1 MRRVS
6 IAVVGVG
13 PRATGLLDRIV
24 ANAPQLLP
32 SAVDLTIH
40 LIDPHPPGP
49 GRVWRHDQS
58 PLLRMNSM
66 AEDVTMFTD
75 AATVMDGPV
84 RPGPSLAEWAAGPD
98 ARAVADPA
106 VRAELEQLAPT
117 DFATRRVQSA
127 YLDWVFRRTTAAL
140 APYATVRVHREAA
153 VDVRGGPDEPQQ
165 VVLASGNT
173 VTADLVVLTLGH
185 LDARPESDE
194 QRLTDFAGR
203 HRLHYL
209 PPAYSADLGAE
220 LDEIAPGEDV
230 VLRGFG
236 LAAVDLIVL
245 LTEGRGGRYLPRTD
259 GSLAYLPSGRE
270 PVLHAGSRRGVPYH
284 AKTGYRLQGPPPPLP
299 RFFGPDAVD
308 LLLGGDGPLDFRAE
322 VWPSVAKEI
331 AYGHYHELFHG
342 HPERTRMPWEEFLA
356 AFTPLAWYAP
366 ATAALVGRAV
376 PDPDDRIDFEALD
389 RPLAGTSFASP
400 DALRE
405 TLRRHIRNDLARRG
419 DRAHSADLGAFYA
432 LLSVYGQLP
441 RVAASGRLDATSLA
455 RDLDG
460 WWHGFFSFLASGPP
474 GHRLRELLALS
485 DAGLLHFLGPDLRVE
500 ADEASGRFL
509 AHSPALAGAVT
520 TATTLVEARLPRAT
534 LRRTDSPLLR
544 DLLARGEA
552 TEERR
557 SGLMLTDPQSGA
569 VVDDSGRPHPRRIAL
584 GAHTSARAVAAFA
597 RPRSNSPAFRQND
610 AAARALLLAVAR
622 LGPASVQA
630 QPQVASF

>member
-1 MRRVS
+1 MRQAS

-13 PRATGLLDRIV
+13 PRATGLLDRIL
-24 ANAPQLLP
+24 ANAPQLL
-32 SAVDLTIH
+32 SAEPDLTIH

-49 GRVWRHDQS
+49 GRVWRDDQS

-75 AATVMDGPV
+75 SATVMDGPV
-84 RPGPSLAEWAAGPD
+84 LPGPSLAEWAAGPD
-98 ARAVADPA
+98 VDTVADPA

-117 DFATRRVQSA
+117 DFPTRRAQSA

-140 APYATVRVHREAA
+140 APFARVHVHREAA
-153 VDVRGGPDEPQQ
+153 VGLHGGPDEPQQ
-165 VVLASGNT
+165 VVLASGRT

-185 LDARPESDE
+185 LDAHPEPDE
-194 QRLTDFAGR
+194 QRLAHFAAR
-203 HRLHYL
+203 HGLHYL
-209 PPAYSADLGAE
+209 PPAYSADLGPE
-220 LDEIAPGEDV
+220 LDEIAAGEDV
-230 VLRGFG
+230 VLRGLG
-236 LAAVDLIVL
+236 LAAVDLVVL
-245 LTEGRGGRYLPRTD
+245 LTEGRGGRYLPRPD
-259 GSLAYLPSGRE
+259 GSLVYLPSGRE

-284 AKTGYRLQGPPPPLP
+284 AKTGYRLQGAPPPLP
-299 RFFGPDAVD
+299 RFLGPDAVD
-308 LLLGGDGPLDFRAE
+308 LLLVGDGPLDFRAD

-342 HPERTRMPWEEFLA
+342 HPERTRMPWQEFLA
-356 AFTPLAWYAP
+356 AFAPLPWYDP
-366 ATAALVGRAV
+366 ATAALVARAV

-389 RPLAGTSFASP
+389 RPLAGASFASP
-400 DALRE
+400 AALRE
-405 TLRRHIRNDLARRG
+405 ALQRHIRGDVARRG
-419 DRAHSADLGAFYA
+419 SRAHSADLGAFYA

-441 RVAASGRLDATSLA
+441 RVAASGQLDATSLA

-500 ADEASGRFL
+500 ADQATGRFL
-509 AHSPALAGAVT
+509 AHSPALAGVVT

-544 DLLARGEA
+544 DLFARGEA
-552 TEERR
+552 TEELR
-557 SGLMLTDPQSGA
+557 SGLMLTDPQNGA
-569 VVDDSGRPHPRRIAL
+569 IVDATGRPHPRRIAL

-610 AAARALLLAVAR
+610 AAARALFGAVAR
-622 LGPASVQA
+622 LAQA
-630 QPQVASF
+630 RAQVASF